1 MKMMQQHNKRFYQVR
16 LYMIIVEIEKSK
28 RKHKR
33 FRVILNDG
41 KAYDFGLD
49 NGNTYIDH
57 KDKTKRLNYRKRHL
71 GNEKEKMLISNLTPS
86 PSLFSYYLLWG
97 EYNDIMKNI
106 THLNYLWSSKKT
118 NPK

>member
-1 MKMMQQHNKRFYQVR
+1 MMQQHNKRFYQVR

-49 NGNTYIDH
+49 NGNT
-57 KDKTKRLNYRKRHL
+57 
-71 GNEKEKMLISNLTPS
+71 
-86 PSLFSYYLLWG
+86 
-97 EYNDIMKNI
+97 
-106 THLNYLWSSKKT
+106 
-118 NPK
+118 